1 MDLKW
6 EECIRVFILSW
17 NKQKTRKE
25 FIVDFFFSSTNLS
38 FYRGKP
44 VFSYNSMRIHLSLT
58 SSFSIVFRE
67 EKEQQKF
74 DELSLQHQTVTYCM
88 RLDCY
93 GLGDN
98 KKV

>member
-1 MDLKW
+1 M
-6 EECIRVFILSW
+6 
-17 NKQKTRKE
+17 N
-25 FIVDFFFSSTNLS
+25 
-38 FYRGKP
+38 
-44 VFSYNSMRIHLSLT
+44 IHLSLT